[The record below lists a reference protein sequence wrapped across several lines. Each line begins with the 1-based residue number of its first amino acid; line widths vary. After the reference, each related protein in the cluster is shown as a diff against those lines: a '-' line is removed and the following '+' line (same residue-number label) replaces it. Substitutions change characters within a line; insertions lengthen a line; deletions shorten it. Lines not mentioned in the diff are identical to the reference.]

1 LTVAE
6 AAEVL
11 GITAE
16 AVRSRIKRRTLHT
29 IREGGTVYVVLS
41 EATAGEATDRAQPVG
56 DRARPGVDSP
66 IDRTDALIDALSG
79 QVEDLREQLHSE
91 RQAHAEARR
100 LLAAA
105 LERIPAIE
113 APSETRE
120 SPETV
125 ERELERGERAP
136 PQYPRCSGGR
146 TAALVAEVVRRVIT
160 AHKEWRGK
168 REGLG
173 LDFIPIG
180 SDHA

>member
-56 DRARPGVDSP
+56 DRARPGVNSP

-100 LLAAA
+100 LLMAA
-105 LERIPAIE
+105 LERIPPQLE
-113 APSETRE
+113 AHETSENGPRRSRRSRRVQ
-120 SPETV
+120 SPT
-125 ERELERGERAP
+125 P
-136 PQYPRCSGGR
+136 MPQALRRTCGGLGGR
-146 TAALVAEVVRRVIT
+146 
-160 AHKEWRGK
+160 G
-168 REGLG
+168 
-173 LDFIPIG
+173 G
-180 SDHA
+180 SAGNSCL

>member
-1 LTVAE
+1 VAE

-29 IREGGTVYVVLS
+29 IREGGAVYVVLS

-56 DRARPGVDSP
+56 GRARRGVNSP

-100 LLAAA
+100 LLAA

-113 APSETRE
+113 APSEPRE
-120 SPETV
+120 SPETPS
-125 ERELERGERAP
+125 EPRPSTTEAP
-136 PQYPRCSGGR
+136 EAETPAEGR
-146 TAALVAEVVRRVIT
+146 PWWRRMFGT
-160 AHKEWRGK
+160 
-168 REGLG
+168 
-173 LDFIPIG
+173 
-180 SDHA
+180 

>member
-1 LTVAE
+1 MEEGDRPGGGPEATGRRLTVAE

-100 LLAAA
+100 LLMAA
-105 LERIPAIE
+105 LERIPPQLE
-113 APSETRE
+113 APQEARG

-125 ERELERGERAP
+125 EEERQRAE
-136 PQYPRCSGGR
+136 PRPDAPGAQEGVQRPWWRRIIGG
-146 TAALVAEVVRRVIT
+146 
-160 AHKEWRGK
+160 
-168 REGLG
+168 
-173 LDFIPIG
+173 
-180 SDHA
+180 